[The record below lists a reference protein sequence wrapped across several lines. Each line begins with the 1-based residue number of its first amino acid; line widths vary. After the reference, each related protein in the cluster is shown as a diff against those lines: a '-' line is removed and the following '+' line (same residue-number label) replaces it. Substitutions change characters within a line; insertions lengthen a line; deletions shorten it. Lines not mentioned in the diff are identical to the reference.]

1 MADFKF
7 TAFYYKAILEAL
19 QEFRRRNIK
28 QLPDFS
34 PYAPETQ
41 LERMMALVGHLVNC
55 NIDILANELAL
66 PTAKLLQS
74 AINIGNTLGYPF
86 SQFSP
91 AVATVVG
98 KLSADITQQTTV
110 LPALSSFSAKDVN
123 TGAAINFENLE
134 AFVLY
139 DTKTVSIKYY
149 SSLQNQYF
157 SSPYQD
163 VVPVQIGDCIY
174 FGLETMFTSL
184 NFALSEGATWQGV
197 WEYWDGLYEVWAPIP
212 HGVDNTGN
220 LDHSGTVNFSLPQQI
235 NADWETMSI
244 DSEARYW
251 VRFRITQVDVGS
263 TLPTLTSKYP
273 SGTGDMVDADTGDKW
288 IKLLVTQGITRN
300 ESFTSTGVANQTFQL
315 GNVGLVEGS
324 LETIEV
330 MEGTQQSQWLRQK
343 YMGLAGPND
352 LVFTYVVDSEN
363 HIYLSFGDG
372 TTGKVPAYGA
382 VISVSYRT
390 VSVTSGGNVP
400 AYSIS
405 GGDTGGKVLS
415 FTNPRSAAGFKSAFA
430 PLEFLK
436 QNIPLWAS
444 TNSRAVTN
452 ADLEYFLLNNATGSG
467 SSPASRVNIID
478 EGMGTG
484 SIVAVLVGSGGG
496 LIDSSVM
503 TSIENYFNDK
513 KSGILQVNKRLSLI
527 NYTPR
532 HISISALVHG
542 GNRNDIIAALLAKF
556 QPLATRT
563 ADDGSITWQWN
574 FNGRVPISVIIATI
588 QDVPNVGNVVLYS
601 PTSDVQLAANELP
614 IVELSDISLDVRAV

>member
-1 MADFKF
+1 
-7 TAFYYKAILEAL
+7 
-19 QEFRRRNIK
+19 
-28 QLPDFS
+28 
-34 PYAPETQ
+34 
-41 LERMMALVGHLVNC
+41 
-55 NIDILANELAL
+55 
-66 PTAKLLQS
+66 
-74 AINIGNTLGYPF
+74 
-86 SQFSP
+86 
-91 AVATVVG
+91 
-98 KLSADITQQTTV
+98 
-110 LPALSSFSAKDVN
+110 
-123 TGAAINFENLE
+123 
-134 AFVLY
+134 
-139 DTKTVSIKYY
+139 
-149 SSLQNQYF
+149 
-157 SSPYQD
+157 
-163 VVPVQIGDCIY
+163 
-174 FGLETMFTSL
+174 
-184 NFALSEGATWQGV
+184 
-197 WEYWDGLYEVWAPIP
+197 
-212 HGVDNTGN
+212 
-220 LDHSGTVNFSLPQQI
+220 
-235 NADWETMSI
+235 
-244 DSEARYW
+244 
-251 VRFRITQVDVGS
+251 
-263 TLPTLTSKYP
+263 
-273 SGTGDMVDADTGDKW
+273 MVDADTGDKW

-330 MEGTQQSQWLRQK
+330 TEGTQQSQWLRQK

-363 HIYLSFGDG
+363 HIYLSFGDD

-430 PLEFLK
+430 SLDFLK
-436 QNIPLWAS
+436 QNIPLWVS

-484 SIVAVLVGSGGG
+484 SIVAVLVGSDGS

-503 TSIENYFNDK
+503 TDIENYFNDK

-588 QDVPNVGNVVLYS
+588 QDVPNVGDVVLYS
-601 PTSDVQLAANELP
+601 PASDVQLAANELP
-614 IVELSDISLDVRAV
+614 VVELSDISLDVRAV